1 MSTPAL
7 PPTWQVTGT
16 AETTQLTDA
25 GQIQPGI
32 LVNFTT
38 SRGHQ
43 GSVFL
48 AMAAATP
55 DNVRAAIEARVR
67 AIEGIATLKSD

>member
-1 MSTPAL
+1 MSTPST

-16 AETTQLTDA
+16 SETTQLTDS
-25 GQIQPGI
+25 GQFQPGI

-38 SRGHQ
+38 GRGHQ

-55 DNVRAAIEARVR
+55 ENVKAAIDARVR
-67 AIEGIATLKSD
+67 ALEGIATLASE